1 MGNEEETTGTFE
13 TIISLES
20 KPILP
25 LSIQENYFN
34 IDKLIKEL
42 VSELEEQKESVLD
55 KVASDNGCME
65 IINNLH
71 LIENLTD
78 YGKDMLIDY
87 VKSLHK
93 QLRDERQKNERN
105 KRIVIDKLNKLK
117 DGLENDF
124 PITLG
129 EQQPLWEDNYKDYV
143 KASKI
148 REKLKQ
154 HIEERDS
161 YDKDEERDWGTFNR
175 YDWEG
180 YFVRELQDILGEE
193 KYI

>member
-93 QLRDERQKNERN
+93 QLRDEREKN
-105 KRIVIDKLNKLK
+105 
-117 DGLENDF
+117 
-124 PITLG
+124 
-129 EQQPLWEDNYKDYV
+129 
-143 KASKI
+143 
-148 REKLKQ
+148 
-154 HIEERDS
+154 
-161 YDKDEERDWGTFNR
+161 
-175 YDWEG
+175 
-180 YFVRELQDILGEE
+180 
-193 KYI
+193 

>member
-93 QLRDERQKNERN
+93 QLRDEREKNERN

-154 HIEERDS
+154 HIEERDMC
-161 YDKDEERDWGTFNR
+161 DKDEDRDWCKFNT
-175 YDWEG
+175 YDWED
-180 YFVRELQDILGEE
+180 YIVRELQDILGEE